1 VAERNDQKHERGLGQ
16 PKHEIGD
23 HEEVD
28 FAPRD
33 LTDNRDEDEWK
44 SRYKDRWSRFQIFI
58 EAIYLALLLY
68 GAAFLLLLIW
78 IGTPQD
84 WLGVSDDRYAT
95 FKVYGYAWFGGLLGG
110 TLFAVKWLYH
120 SVGKGFWNADR
131 LPWRVFTPH
140 LSGAF
145 SLGLI
150 AIITSSIFEVLNQEL
165 LRQGAAV
172 VGISLLLGYFSD
184 FTVARL
190 YRLAETLLG
199 APSAGRKPP
208 E

>member
-1 VAERNDQKHERGLGQ
+1 VTNGKDQERERPLD
-16 PKHEIGD
+16 PPRHEIGD

-33 LTDNRDEDEWK
+33 LTDGREEDNWR
-44 SRYKDRWSRFQIFI
+44 SRYQDRWCRFQICT
-58 EAIYLALLLY
+58 EALYLAVLLY

-84 WLGVSDDRYAT
+84 WLGVSDSRYST
-95 FKVYGYAWFGGLLGG
+95 FQVYGYAWFGGLLGG

-120 SVGKGFWNADR
+120 SVGKGYWNADR
-131 LPWRVFTPH
+131 LPWRIFTPH

-145 SLGLI
+145 SFGLI

-165 LRQGAAV
+165 LRRGAAV

-190 YRLAETLLG
+190 YQLAESLLG
-199 APSAGRKPP
+199 TPGTGQKPP

>member
-1 VAERNDQKHERGLGQ
+1 VADGNDQNRERGLT
-16 PKHEIGD
+16 PPRNDVGD

-28 FAPRD
+28 FAPHD
-33 LTDNRDEDEWK
+33 LTDGREEDEWK
-44 SRYKDRWSRFQIFI
+44 SRYNDKWCRFQICA
-58 EAIYLALLLY
+58 EALYLAVLLY

-78 IGTPQD
+78 VGTPQD
-84 WLGVSDDRYAT
+84 WLGVSDGRYAT
-95 FKVYGYAWFGGLLGG
+95 FQVYAYAWFGGLLGG

-120 SVGKGFWNADR
+120 SVGKGYWNADR

-150 AIITSSIFEVLNQEL
+150 AVITSSIFEVLNQDL
-165 LRQGAAV
+165 LRRGAAV
-172 VGISLLLGYFSD
+172 VGISLILGYFSD

-190 YRLAETLLG
+190 YRVAENLLG
-199 APSAGRKPP
+199 TPGAGRKPR